1 MQDNPHTKLTD
12 EDSSVMRPVIGLM
25 SGTSADGID
34 AAILHSD
41 GTRFAR
47 TDIAASY
54 AYDAAL
60 RTRIFDAMHDSVS
73 FMTDSTACRALSHAI
88 TDAHSAAVLD
98 IIKRL
103 PANADIPRLIGFHG
117 QTIFHEPDANTSSPL
132 GRCTIQLGS
141 GQRLADAT
149 NMDVVYDVR
158 QADMAAG
165 GQGAPLAP
173 VYHAALIAAIDAPC
187 PAVIINIG
195 GVANLTYIG
204 TGTHI
209 DADAHLDAG
218 GFTNIIGFDTGPGNG
233 LMDDYMRAHFG
244 QPFDDD
250 GRIAAQG
257 HNDKDF
263 VARVM
268 RHDFFARSW
277 PKSLDR
283 HAFSH
288 IVADAGL
295 HDLSPHDAMASLA
308 ALTVA
313 GITHAVDSLPEDVRQ
328 IFIAGGGRRNQTLMQ
343 QLRAVFGDRL
353 VGDRLA
359 IDDRAPFDAPFD
371 ADMLE
376 AELMAYLAARHRA
389 GLPTSFPATT
399 GCTMPVCGGRLAQ
412 PSDQRV

>member
-12 EDSSVMRPVIGLM
+12 EDSSIMRPVIGLM

-60 RTRIFDAMHDSVS
+60 RARIFDAMHDPVA
-73 FMTDSTACRALSHAI
+73 FMADSTACRALSHAI

-103 PANADIPRLIGFHG
+103 PTNADMPRLIGFHG

-141 GQRLADAT
+141 GKRLADAT

-195 GVANLTYIG
+195 GVANLTYIR

-218 GFTNIIGFDTGPGNG
+218 GFTNIIGFDIIGFDTGPGNG

-244 QPFDDD
+244 QLFDDD

-257 HNDKDF
+257 RCDKDF
-263 VARVM
+263 VTRVM

-283 HAFSH
+283 HAFTH

-313 GITHAVDSLPEDVRQ
+313 CITHAVDSLPEDVRQ
-328 IFIAGGGRRNQTLMQ
+328 IYIAGGGRRNQTLMR
-343 QLRAVFGDRL
+343 QLAAVFGDRL
-353 VGDRLA
+353 V
-359 IDDRAPFDAPFD
+359 IDDGALFD

-376 AELMAYLAARHRA
+376 AELMAYLAARHVA
-389 GLPTSFPATT
+389 SLPTSFPATT
-399 GCTMPVCGGRLAQ
+399 GCRFPVCGGRLAQ
-412 PSDQRV
+412 PSD

>member
-1 MQDNPHTKLTD
+1 
-12 EDSSVMRPVIGLM
+12 
-25 SGTSADGID
+25 
-34 AAILHSD
+34 
-41 GTRFAR
+41 
-47 TDIAASY
+47 
-54 AYDAAL
+54 
-60 RTRIFDAMHDSVS
+60 
-73 FMTDSTACRALSHAI
+73 
-88 TDAHSAAVLD
+88 
-98 IIKRL
+98 
-103 PANADIPRLIGFHG
+103 
-117 QTIFHEPDANTSSPL
+117 
-132 GRCTIQLGS
+132 
-141 GQRLADAT
+141 
-149 NMDVVYDVR
+149 
-158 QADMAAG
+158 MAAG

-244 QPFDDD
+244 QPFDND

-257 HNDKDF
+257 RSDKDF

-283 HAFSH
+283 HAFTH

-313 GITHAVDSLPEDVRQ
+313 GITHAVTSLPEDVRQ

-359 IDDRAPFDAPFD
+359 IDDRAPFDA
-371 ADMLE
+371 DMLE

-399 GCTMPVCGGRLAQ
+399 GCAMPVCGGRLAQ

>member
-1 MQDNPHTKLTD
+1 
-12 EDSSVMRPVIGLM
+12 
-25 SGTSADGID
+25 
-34 AAILHSD
+34 
-41 GTRFAR
+41 
-47 TDIAASY
+47 
-54 AYDAAL
+54 
-60 RTRIFDAMHDSVS
+60 
-73 FMTDSTACRALSHAI
+73 
-88 TDAHSAAVLD
+88 
-98 IIKRL
+98 
-103 PANADIPRLIGFHG
+103 
-117 QTIFHEPDANTSSPL
+117 
-132 GRCTIQLGS
+132 
-141 GQRLADAT
+141 
-149 NMDVVYDVR
+149 MDVVYDVR

-173 VYHAALIAAIDAPC
+173 VYHAALIAEIDAPC
-187 PAVIINIG
+187 PAAIINIG

-204 TGTHI
+204 NGS
-209 DADAHLDAG
+209 
-218 GFTNIIGFDTGPGNG
+218 NPEIIGFDTGPGNG

-257 HNDKDF
+257 RSDKDF

-283 HAFSH
+283 HAFTH
-288 IVADAGL
+288 IVADAAL

-313 GITHAVDSLPEDVRQ
+313 GITHAVTSLPEDVRQ
-328 IFIAGGGRRNQTLMQ
+328 IYIAGGGRRNQTLMQ

-353 VGDRLA
+353 IV
-359 IDDRAPFDAPFD
+359 DDRVPFD

-399 GCTMPVCGGRLAQ
+399 GCSVPVCGGRLVQ
-412 PSDQRV
+412 PSD

>member
-1 MQDNPHTKLTD
+1 MDQDSNAIQTHIGQ
-12 EDSSVMRPVIGLM
+12 PVIGLM

-34 AAILHSD
+34 AAILHTD
-41 GTRFAR
+41 GSRFHR
-47 TDIAASY
+47 TDFADSF
-54 AYDAAL
+54 AYDPAL
-60 RTRIFDAMHDSVS
+60 RTRIFDAVHDPVA
-73 FMTDSTACRALSHAI
+73 FMADAAAYTALSHAI
-88 TDAHSAAVLD
+88 TDAHSAAVMALVEQ
-98 IIKRL
+98 L
-103 PANADIPRLIGFHG
+103 PDDADMPRLIGFHG

-141 GQRLADAT
+141 GQQLADAT
-149 NMDVVYDVR
+149 GMNVVYDVR

-173 VYHAALIAAIDAPC
+173 VFHSALIAAIDAPC

-195 GVANLTYIG
+195 GVANLTYVG
-204 TGTHI
+204 NAKQP
-209 DADAHLDAG
+209 D
-218 GFTNIIGFDTGPGNG
+218 IIGFDTGPGNG
-233 LMDDYMRAHFG
+233 LMDDYMQAHFNR
-244 QPFDDD
+244 PFDD
-250 GRIAAQG
+250 GGMVAAQG
-257 HNDKDF
+257 HSDKGF

-268 RHDFFARSW
+268 QHDFFARSW

-283 HAFSH
+283 QAFVH
-288 IVADAGL
+288 IVGDAGL

-313 GITHAVDSLPEDVRQ
+313 GITHAVTSLPEDVRQ
-328 IFIAGGGRRNQTLMQ
+328 IYIAGGGRRNQTLMQ

-353 VGDRLA
+353 A
-359 IDDRAPFDAPFD
+359 IDDRAPFD

-399 GCTMPVCGGRLAQ
+399 GCAMPVCGGRLAQ
-412 PSDQRV
+412 PSDQPLNKRV